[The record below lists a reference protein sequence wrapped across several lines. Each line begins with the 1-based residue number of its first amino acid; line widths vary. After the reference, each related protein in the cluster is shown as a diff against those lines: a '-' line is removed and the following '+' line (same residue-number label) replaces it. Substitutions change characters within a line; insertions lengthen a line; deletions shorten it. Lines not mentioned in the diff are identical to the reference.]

1 MTIRPSL
8 ANEGGELYLYSDN
21 LKILE
26 ILILTVYVHWID
38 AIQASTT
45 LRTRYIGASQ
55 RNTNNLN
62 IQLWVLCC

>member
-1 MTIRPSL
+1 MIISPSL

-21 LKILE
+21 FKILE

-38 AIQASTT
+38 AIQASNT
-45 LRTRYIGASQ
+45 LRTRYIGTFE

>member
-1 MTIRPSL
+1 VTISPSL

-26 ILILTVYVHWID
+26 ILILIVYVHRID
-38 AIQASTT
+38 AIQASTK
-45 LRTRYIGASQ
+45 LRTRYIGTFE
-55 RNTNNLN
+55 RNINNLN